1 MTQPI
6 ENKEPRAVLIAHFS
20 RKLAPRAATRTRQCR
35 VSAVIP
41 QWGNAGGHTYRSSPT
56 DQLGIAGCARPISP
70 PDIINRSRILR
81 VCGTALRHPHQSRP
95 WLARWA
101 GAPESRGL
109 KPRLRNSSGLSG
121 SSSLLPLRPVGWTSL
136 ARAHSVAPSCRRQAH
151 SGWIS
156 QSLSRRMPH
165 GPFQTNLAG
174 LGWSGS
180 SRLISL
186 LVVNLAT
193 SASSCCPCLLNEGP
207 LRAGKTTCGLKCFLL
222 RPTAF
227 HYAWLQGSGGYAR
240 RGFTGESG
248 LFFNDLRLEDFLLF
262 FAAIAFLLC
271 SPATQADS
279 AIRRPNVSS
288 RAKAPR
294 YTGVWTYAK
303 EKPRLGLVRSALSC

>member
-6 ENKEPRAVLIAHFS
+6 ENKEPHAVLIAHFS
-20 RKLAPRAATRTRQCR
+20 RKLAPRVATRTRQCR
-35 VSAVIP
+35 VSAVIS
-41 QWGNAGGHTYRSSPT
+41 QWGKAAGHTSLSRPP
-56 DQLGIAGCARPISP
+56 DQLGIAGCTRPTSP
-70 PDIINRSRILR
+70 RHIINRSRILR
-81 VCGTALRHPHQSRP
+81 GCVTALRSPHHSRP
-95 WLARWA
+95 CLARWA

-109 KPRLRNSSGLSG
+109 KPRVRNWYGVSG
-121 SSSLLPLRPVGWTSL
+121 SSSLLLLRPVGRTSL
-136 ARAHSVAPSCRRQAH
+136 ARARSVAPSCCRKAH

-156 QSLSRRMPH
+156 QPLSRRMPH

-193 SASSCCPCLLNEGP
+193 SASSCCPCLLNQGP
-207 LRAGKTTCGLKCFLL
+207 LRASNTTYGLKCFLL

-240 RGFTGESG
+240 RGLTDESG
-248 LFFNDLRLEDFLLF
+248 LIFNDLRLEDFLLF

-294 YTGVWTYAK
+294 YTGAWTYAK
-303 EKPRLGLVRSALSC
+303 EKPSLGLVRSALSC